1 MRLYVTPASPWVRR
15 VRVTI
20 LELGI
25 EDRFEFVQTRWPHSW
40 GTQTVAMPADFTAAT
55 PVMRIP
61 ALVTDTVTL
70 TNSHA
75 ICDYLNAEFGEYRLL
90 AREGAAR
97 WQALATMALAN
108 AVLEA
113 QIMRR
118 AETLRS
124 DKERSA
130 DFIAKMRDRT
140 FRCFAA
146 LERTSA
152 DLRRHLRSGPDHH
165 RRRLQLRRLALR
177 PRLAHRR
184 AEACGL
190 VRLGRRAAVA
200 EGDLSRRNATTLT
213 CHPCAKRRW
222 QVPRAGAEGSSR
234 LAGGGAS
241 PSPAHSA
248 SVRSDGGCERS

>member
-55 PVMRIP
+55 PVLRIP

-70 TNSHA
+70 TDSHA
-75 ICDYLNAEFGEYRLL
+75 ICDYLNAEFGSYRLL

-97 WQALATMALAN
+97 WQALSTMALAN

-118 AETLRS
+118 AETLRA
-124 DKERSA
+124 DKERSD

-146 LERTSA
+146 LETHLGTFGSTF
-152 DLRRHLRSGPDHH
+152 DLAQITTAVACGYDDWRYGPDW
-165 RRRLQLRRLALR
+165 RTAAPKLATWYDSVTER
-177 PRLAHRR
+177 PSMK
-184 AEACGL
+184 
-190 VRLGRRAAVA
+190 V
-200 EGDLSRRNATTLT
+200 T
-213 CHPCAKRRW
+213 
-222 QVPRAGAEGSSR
+222 
-234 LAGGGAS
+234 
-241 PSPAHSA
+241 SPAETPQ
-248 SVRSDGGCERS
+248 R

>member
-25 EDRFEFVQTRWPHSW
+25 EDRFEYVQTRWPHSW
-40 GTQTVAMPADFTAAT
+40 GTQTVVMPADFTAAT

-70 TNSHA
+70 TDSHA
-75 ICDYLNAEFGEYRLL
+75 ICDYLNAEFGGFRLL

-108 AVLEA
+108 AILEA

-124 DKERSA
+124 DQERSN
-130 DFIAKMRDRT
+130 DFIAKMRDRE

-146 LERTSA
+146 LESHLPTFGA
-152 DLRRHLRSGPDHH
+152 TFDLAQITTAVACSYEDWRSGRDWRGSAPKLAAWYDSVAD
-165 RRRLQLRRLALR
+165 RPSLQATA
-177 PRLAHRR
+177 P
-184 AEACGL
+184 AETPQ
-190 VRLGRRAAVA
+190 R
-200 EGDLSRRNATTLT
+200 
-213 CHPCAKRRW
+213 
-222 QVPRAGAEGSSR
+222 
-234 LAGGGAS
+234 
-241 PSPAHSA
+241 
-248 SVRSDGGCERS
+248 

>member
-1 MRLYVTPASPWVRR
+1 

-70 TNSHA
+70 TDSHA
-75 ICDYLNAEFGEYRLL
+75 ICDYLNAEFGQYRLL
-90 AREGAAR
+90 ARDGAAR
-97 WQALATMALAN
+97 WQALSTMALAN

-124 DKERSA
+124 DTDRSD

-140 FRCFAA
+140 FRCLAA
-146 LERTSA
+146 LEAHLPTFGPTF
-152 DLRRHLRSGPDHH
+152 DLA
-165 RRRLQLRRLALR
+165 QIT
-177 PRLAHRR
+177 
-184 AEACGL
+184 
-190 VRLGRRAAVA
+190 AAVA
-200 EGDLSRRNATTLT
+200 AGYDDWRFGPDWRGAAPKLAAWYDTVSDRPSLKATY
-213 CHPCAKRRW
+213 P
-222 QVPRAGAEGSSR
+222 AETPQR
-234 LAGGGAS
+234 
-241 PSPAHSA
+241 
-248 SVRSDGGCERS
+248 

>member
-40 GTQTVAMPADFTAAT
+40 GTQTVTMPADFTAAT

-61 ALVTDTVTL
+61 ALVDGDLTL
-70 TNSHA
+70 TDSHA
-75 ICDYLNAEFGEYRLL
+75 ICDFLNAEFGQFRLL
-90 AREGAAR
+90 APQDDPR
-97 WQALATMALAN
+97 WRALATMAIAN
-108 AVLEA
+108 GVIEA

-124 DKERSA
+124 DKERSN

-146 LERTSA
+146 LEKNHLPDFDTTF
-152 DLRRHLRSGPDHH
+152 DLAQITTAVACSYDDWRYGPDW
-165 RRRLQLRRLALR
+165 RGAAPKLA
-177 PRLAHRR
+177 AWYDS
-184 AEACGL
+184 
-190 VRLGRRAAVA
+190 VA
-200 EGDLSRRNATTLT
+200 ERPSMKATA
-213 CHPCAKRRW
+213 P
-222 QVPRAGAEGSSR
+222 AETPQR
-234 LAGGGAS
+234 
-241 PSPAHSA
+241 
-248 SVRSDGGCERS
+248 

>member
-61 ALVTDTVTL
+61 ALVTDDVTL
-70 TNSHA
+70 TDSHA
-75 ICDYLNAEFGEYRLL
+75 IVDYLNAEFGGFRLL

-97 WQALATMALAN
+97 WRALAPMALAS

-124 DKERSA
+124 DKDRSD
-130 DFIAKMRDRT
+130 DFIAKMRDRE

-146 LERTSA
+146 LEAYLPTFGETF
-152 DLRRHLRSGPDHH
+152 DLAQITTAVACSYEDWRSGRDWRGSAPK
-165 RRRLQLRRLALR
+165 LAAWYDSVADR
-177 PRLAHRR
+177 PSLEATAP
-184 AEACGL
+184 AETPQ
-190 VRLGRRAAVA
+190 R
-200 EGDLSRRNATTLT
+200 
-213 CHPCAKRRW
+213 
-222 QVPRAGAEGSSR
+222 
-234 LAGGGAS
+234 
-241 PSPAHSA
+241 
-248 SVRSDGGCERS
+248 

>member
-70 TNSHA
+70 TDSHA
-75 ICDYLNAEFGEYRLL
+75 ICDYLNAEFGNFRLL
-90 AREGAAR
+90 AREGKAR

-124 DKERSA
+124 DKERSD

-146 LERTSA
+146 LEKHLPIFGATF
-152 DLRRHLRSGPDHH
+152 DLA
-165 RRRLQLRRLALR
+165 QITT
-177 PRLAHRR
+177 
-184 AEACGL
+184 
-190 VRLGRRAAVA
+190 AVA
-200 EGDLSRRNATTLT
+200 CSYDDWRYGRDWRSTAPKLAAWYDSVAARPSMKATE
-213 CHPCAKRRW
+213 P
-222 QVPRAGAEGSSR
+222 AETPQR
-234 LAGGGAS
+234 
-241 PSPAHSA
+241 
-248 SVRSDGGCERS
+248 

>member
-1 MRLYVTPASPWVRR
+1 VRLYVTPASPWVRR

-25 EDRFEFVQTRWPHSW
+25 EDRFEFVQTKWPHSW

-55 PVMRIP
+55 PTMRIP

-70 TNSHA
+70 TDSHA
-75 ICDYLNAEFGEYRLL
+75 ICDYLNAEFGQYRLL
-90 AREGAAR
+90 PPDGASR

-124 DKERSA
+124 DKDRSA

-146 LERTSA
+146 LEAHLPTFGSTF
-152 DLRRHLRSGPDHH
+152 DLAQITTAVACSYDDWRYGPDW
-165 RRRLQLRRLALR
+165 RGAAPKLASWYDK
-177 PRLAHRR
+177 
-184 AEACGL
+184 
-190 VRLGRRAAVA
+190 VA
-200 EGDLSRRNATTLT
+200 ERESMKVTE
-213 CHPCAKRRW
+213 P
-222 QVPRAGAEGSSR
+222 AETPQR
-234 LAGGGAS
+234 
-241 PSPAHSA
+241 
-248 SVRSDGGCERS
+248 

>member
-61 ALVTDTVTL
+61 ALVTDEVTL
-70 TNSHA
+70 TDSHA
-75 ICDYLNAEFGEYRLL
+75 ICDYLNAEFGNYRLL
-90 AREGAAR
+90 TREGAAR
-97 WQALATMALAN
+97 WQALSTMALAN
-108 AVLEA
+108 SVIEA

-124 DKERSA
+124 DKERSD

-146 LERTSA
+146 LEKHLPGFGSTF
-152 DLRRHLRSGPDHH
+152 DLAQITTAVACSYEDWRSGGDWRGAAPK
-165 RRRLQLRRLALR
+165 LA
-177 PRLAHRR
+177 AWYDS
-184 AEACGL
+184 
-190 VRLGRRAAVA
+190 VA
-200 EGDLSRRNATTLT
+200 ERPSMKATE
-213 CHPCAKRRW
+213 P
-222 QVPRAGAEGSSR
+222 AETPQR
-234 LAGGGAS
+234 
-241 PSPAHSA
+241 
-248 SVRSDGGCERS
+248 

>member
-61 ALVTDTVTL
+61 ALVTDEVTL
-70 TNSHA
+70 TDSHA
-75 ICDYLNAEFGEYRLL
+75 ICDYLNAEFGGFRLL

-97 WQALATMALAN
+97 WRALAAMALAN
-108 AVLEA
+108 AILEA

-124 DKERSA
+124 DRDRSN
-130 DFIAKMRDRT
+130 DFIAKMRDRE

-146 LERTSA
+146 LEAHLPTFGETF
-152 DLRRHLRSGPDHH
+152 DLAQITTAVACGYEDWRSGRDWRGSAPKLAAWYDSVAD
-165 RRRLQLRRLALR
+165 RPSLQATA
-177 PRLAHRR
+177 P
-184 AEACGL
+184 AETPQ
-190 VRLGRRAAVA
+190 R
-200 EGDLSRRNATTLT
+200 
-213 CHPCAKRRW
+213 
-222 QVPRAGAEGSSR
+222 
-234 LAGGGAS
+234 
-241 PSPAHSA
+241 
-248 SVRSDGGCERS
+248 

>member
-55 PVMRIP
+55 PALRIP
-61 ALVTDTVTL
+61 ALVADTVTL
-70 TNSHA
+70 TDSHA
-75 ICDYLNAEFGEYRLL
+75 ICDYLNAEFGSFRLL
-90 AREGAAR
+90 ARDGAAR
-97 WQALATMALAN
+97 WQALATIALAN

-118 AETLRS
+118 AELLRS
-124 DKERSA
+124 DKERSD

-146 LERTSA
+146 LETHLPTFA
-152 DLRRHLRSGPDHH
+152 DTFDLAQITTAVACGYDDWRYGPDW
-165 RRRLQLRRLALR
+165 RTAAPKLA
-177 PRLAHRR
+177 AWYDQ
-184 AEACGL
+184 
-190 VRLGRRAAVA
+190 VA
-200 EGDLSRRNATTLT
+200 ERPSMKATY
-213 CHPCAKRRW
+213 P
-222 QVPRAGAEGSSR
+222 AETPQR
-234 LAGGGAS
+234 
-241 PSPAHSA
+241 
-248 SVRSDGGCERS
+248 